1 MEMMTAERG
10 KRRGW
15 IKNAVIV
22 FLAIMLVLTFFSNTI
37 MNRSLPEVATQYVQS
52 GSISAKIR
60 GSGTVTANSAYEV
73 KLKENRVIKT
83 VAVRRGDEVN
93 VGDVLFLLEEGDSTQ
108 LQELKDT
115 LEQAQYDYR
124 LLLLSSPYN
133 SSSYSRD
140 IERLKEDIEEA
151 IEKRDLAYVTDE
163 QIESAETA
171 VIDQEFALERL
182 NDDIEELQEQIAEL
196 GGVTGGG
203 EGGASGNGAELYD
216 AKRTAEIDRQTAYII
231 HRATLL
237 TLYDLA
243 MDAIAGT
250 GAQKFPESTDYY
262 FYQKLKTD
270 EIAKMQAKAQIL
282 ASHVIEEDTG
292 EVDKDGDPIIN
303 YISDDSYLT
312 ALTAIQSAEKTY
324 QDAVTAHNEYIWN
337 AQGSAMDAANAAAA
351 KAEIE
356 RLEDQ
361 IKSLEKEKKLVEK
374 ALADAKE
381 VLSTLEGYR
390 DSYPALDDAVDAAED
405 ALEDLYDQIREN
417 QQSDAVEQTKYDMD
431 VEKAK
436 REIDELK
443 AEIEKMESGETESSI
458 TSPVAGVVTSIN
470 ISAGSTTEYDVSLM
484 TIEEKDRGYLVSMS
498 VTNEQAQKVKL
509 GDPAEVSGAY
519 WGVDISATLA
529 TITNDPA
536 NPGRGKLLNFVV
548 EGDVAAGDQLTL
560 AIGEKSRNYELIV
573 PNSAIRSDAN
583 GYFVLVLQSKASPLG
598 TRYVANR
605 VDIQKVAE
613 DDQNTAVT
621 GGLVS
626 YDYVI
631 TTASAPVESGDL
643 VRLPE

>member
-60 GSGTVTANSAYEV
+60 GSGVVTANSAYEV

-83 VAVRRGDEVN
+83 VAVRYGDEVN
-93 VGDVLFLLEEGDSTQ
+93 VGDVLFYLEEGDSTG
-108 LQELKDT
+108 LQELKEQ
-115 LEQAQYDYR
+115 LETAQYDYR
-124 LLLLSSPYN
+124 LLLLSSPYTG
-133 SSSYSRD
+133 SSSESRQ
-140 IERLKEDIEEA
+140 IERLKENIEEA

-163 QIESAETA
+163 QIESAEVA
-171 VIDQEFALERL
+171 VIDREFELERIT
-182 NDDIEELQEQIAEL
+182 DDIAELQEQITELSGML
-196 GGVTGGG
+196 GGGDVNGDLSAEVRAVEQAQKDYDEAESALQTANLIYGYTYNVLDLLAEAAFPNADRISRMAAYAEMYPTQEIDGTIH
-203 EGGASGNGAELYD
+203 EFLEAYNRIRSCEDALAVAADALNVAKTALWQAQMALGGAM
-216 AKRTAEIDRQTAYII
+216 
-231 HRATLL
+231 
-237 TLYDLA
+237 
-243 MDAIAGT
+243 MDA
-250 GAQKFPESTDYY
+250 AQ
-262 FYQKLKTD
+262 
-270 EIAKMQAKAQIL
+270 AANAKAQIE
-282 ASHVIEEDTG
+282 A
-292 EVDKDGDPIIN
+292 
-303 YISDDSYLT
+303 
-312 ALTAIQSAEKTY
+312 
-324 QDAVTAHNEYIWN
+324 
-337 AQGSAMDAANAAAA
+337 
-351 KAEIE
+351 
-356 RLEDQ
+356 LEDQ
-361 IKSLEKEKKLVEK
+361 VKALEKEQKAAQK
-374 ALADAKE
+374 ALEDAQE
-381 VLSTLEGYR
+381 VLVTLEGYR

-405 ALEDLYDQIREN
+405 ALEDLLLQIQES
-417 QQSDAVEQTKYDMD
+417 QKTDAVEQTKYNMD

-443 AEIEKMESGETESSI
+443 AQIEKMESGETESTI

-484 TIEEKDRGYLVSMS
+484 TIEEKDRGYLISIP

-519 WGVDISATLA
+519 WGVSIQATLA

-536 NPGRGKLLNFVV
+536 NPGKGKLLNFVV
-548 EGDVAAGDQLTL
+548 EGDVAAGDQLSL

-583 GYFVLVLQSKASPLG
+583 GYFVLVLQSKSSPLG

-621 GGLVS
+621 GGLVT

-631 TTASAPVESGDL
+631 TTASAPLESGDL